1 MLSSSV
7 GYAGATGGDAHTQ
20 RSVESAW
27 AAGPFPQLTR
37 VEVPCRATGLT
48 LASPTEHRE
57 ISGCLP
63 GVLPPVSALGNP
75 SGDGWNKAER
85 SQRPFL

>member
-1 MLSSSV
+1 MGCGS
-7 GYAGATGGDAHTQ
+7 
-20 RSVESAW
+20 
-27 AAGPFPQLTR
+27 FPAVDE

-48 LASPTEHRE
+48 SALPAEHRE
-57 ISGCLP
+57 ISGCLS

-85 SQRPFL
+85 SQHPFLRDASKTVDAPRSQASFS